1 MSGRSGENGIV
12 IRRLPV
18 ALLPALFLLLL
29 VEAGRQR
36 QPPMA
41 RSGGQLVVSQRSE
54 PRTLNPL
61 LALDEPSLSVLR
73 LLHGHLAGLNAA
85 EQRLDPELAESW
97 EVMPGGRII
106 RVKLRPDGRFSDG
119 SPLTVEDVL
128 FSFRIF
134 QDPKLASGQAESLR
148 VGGQPLEARQT
159 GPHSLEFRTATP
171 TALGARL
178 LQNVPILPSRRLAG
192 AERQGALADVWKLG
206 AAPAEIAG
214 AGPFRLKEYVPGL
227 RLELA
232 RNPHYWRRDERG
244 ETLPYLD
251 RLLILFTG
259 SEDAELARFLAGDTD
274 VISGI
279 RPNALNLIRQL
290 EQKGR
295 VRIHDVGPDLSYNF
309 LLFNLN
315 PDRAPPDPALA
326 IRQGWFRDTRFRRAL
341 SMAADRD
348 AIVRVVYR
356 GRGAPLATHVSPGNH
371 AWRHLRLDP
380 PARSVSSAQ
389 ALLAEAG
396 FRRVRGR
403 LLDSAGHPVRF
414 TILASTS
421 NRQRQQMA
429 EILKED
435 FRALGIEA
443 AVVSLEFRTFV
454 ARLLEKRDF
463 DTAVMGLGAGDTDP
477 VTDVNVWTIAGK
489 THLWNLSGQPVAAWE
504 SEMDALLL
512 QIMNELDETVRRSLY
527 WKFQELEAAHVPII
541 PLAAPNL
548 LAAGKQGLTG
558 FRPAVLSRNSLWN
571 VETLFW
577 SMTSR

>member
-1 MSGRSGENGIV
+1 MSGRSSEKGIV

-18 ALLPALFLLLL
+18 AFLPAFFLLL
-29 VEAGRQR
+29 VEAGGQG
-36 QPPMA
+36 QPPVA

-73 LLHGHLAGLNAA
+73 LLHGYLARLNAA

-106 RVKLRPDGRFSDG
+106 RVKLRPDVRFFDG
-119 SPLTVEDVL
+119 SRLSVEDVL

-148 VGGQPLEARQT
+148 VGGQPLEVRQT
-159 GPHSLEFRTATP
+159 GPHSLEFRTAEP

-214 AGPFRLKEYVPGL
+214 AGPFRLKEYVPGQ

-244 ETLPYLD
+244 EALPYLD

-259 SEDAELARFLAGDTD
+259 SEDAELARFLAGETD

-315 PDRAPPDPALA
+315 PDRTPPDPALA
-326 IRQGWFRDTRFRRAL
+326 IRQGWFRDARFRRAL

-348 AIVRVVYR
+348 AIVRIVYR

-371 AWRHLRLDP
+371 AWRHLRLEP
-380 PARSVSSAQ
+380 PARSVSNAQ

-548 LAAGKQGLTG
+548 LAAGKQALAG
-558 FRPAVLSRNSLWN
+558 FRPSVLSRNSLWN

-577 SMTSR
+577 SMPSR